1 MSVLSLLSKIFLLFY
16 FQLVKGAFYFPDC
29 EGAHVGV
36 AQRCFDVV
44 VAQ

>member
-16 FQLVKGAFYFPDC
+16 FQLVKGAFYFSNR

-36 AQRCFDVV
+36 TQRRFDVV